1 LEDNPWVHTF
11 QSLGNVPNLDEYQ
24 IELNIDIGVDK
35 RRYNAPTVS
44 QVEAIWE
51 EWGDTAK

>member
-1 LEDNPWVHTF
+1 
-11 QSLGNVPNLDEYQ
+11 LGNVPNLDEYQ
-24 IELNIDIGVDK
+24 IELNTDIGVDK